1 MSILTAPKKTEK
13 KERQKKPDE
22 LLASVVRETA
32 VPAAVELLRSNTPF
46 VFPSGTAWAI
56 LVLAAER
63 IGGLSRKQGRDEAKG
78 SLIELIE
85 ADSICTLATAD
96 MLTEEVFGIIPT
108 TETLARIEEYSLLT
122 APTAADGKTPLYSWA
137 VVYQDQNRLQVD
149 LVADATFEMAL
160 GVSTGSIALKDAV
173 GREAWAAHSGE
184 TDDEP
189 TAEADMD
196 LAKIKVASDA
206 ETAEDEGDPLFD
218 EAPDAGVDVDEDPAF
233 DDVFAGTADEEAD
246 APAFEEHTEVDGEAG
261 DAQHVHAVIF
271 DDEDE
276 DSDAGYTD
284 QASVD
289 SVPIDDEP
297 VADQEQ
303 VRSTIARRFLTEDL
317 DLEVRLD
324 EFVTSFGVAAPTVQ
338 IVVPDGA
345 SSWLGDQIAQLT
357 RQANAQ
363 LAKLHADG
371 DAELQTEFINLMSL
385 HAEQVMRDVAIDR
398 DGGVYKELTAGAK
411 AEYREALTGKDETA
425 RQAQA
430 EIAKAF
436 EAAIVQI
443 GQQAASQAEVQYRE
457 RNKAK
462 IQREQLEAVAAIDT
476 KIENDYAHT
485 QQEILGLRRKDAERR
500 MAIGT
505 TRIFSVLAE
514 RQQENLAAERALLA
528 ELTSDIQRIIDE
540 NRKGD
545 ISRADA
551 LAEEQSRFDRVAA
564 LEQEHSMII
573 DRLRTEH
580 SDRLRRTEEE
590 FEKAR
595 QATIEQMRGRDE
607 EWLHNLNLEKEKTA
621 SQTSRVTDLLAQM
634 DHMGESFKKQ
644 YDDRVNDLQ
653 ADRQA
658 YINDLERS
666 NQMQGRQNKLL
677 TTLMIAIA
685 LVMLGA
691 GFIVGAILL

>member
-32 VPAAVELLRSNTPF
+32 VPAAVELLRGNAPF
-46 VFPSGTAWAI
+46 AFPSGTAWAI

-96 MLTEEVFGIIPT
+96 MLDEEVFGIIPT
-108 TETLARIEEYSLLT
+108 TETLTRMEEYSLLT
-122 APTAADGKTPLYSWA
+122 APTATDGKTPLYSWA
-137 VVYQDQNRLQVD
+137 VVYQNQTGLQVD
-149 LVADATFEMAL
+149 LVADATFAMAL
-160 GVSTGSIALKDAV
+160 GVSTGSVALKDAV

-189 TAEADMD
+189 SVEGAVEQAG
-196 LAKIKVASDA
+196 IKVAP
-206 ETAEDEGDPLFD
+206 EAEDDGDPLF
-218 EAPDAGVDVDEDPAF
+218 EGASDADVDFDEEPAF
-233 DDVFAGTADEEAD
+233 DDAVGETSEGYTDAEGEDEDTPHE
-246 APAFEEHTEVDGEAG
+246 P
-261 DAQHVHAVIF
+261 AVIF
-271 DDEDE
+271 DDENE
-276 DSDAGYTD
+276 DDDYTS
-284 QASVD
+284 QGSEETEV
-289 SVPIDDEP
+289 VDDEP

-324 EFVTSFGVAAPTVQ
+324 EFATSFGVAAPTVQ
-338 IVVPDGA
+338 IAVPDGA

-371 DAELQTEFINLMSL
+371 EAELQTEFVNLMSL

-398 DGGVYKELTAGAK
+398 EGSVYKELTTGAK

-436 EAAIVQI
+436 EAAIAQI

-462 IQREQLEAVAAIDT
+462 IQREQLEAVAAIDV

-505 TRIFSVLAE
+505 TRIFTVLAE
-514 RQQENLAAERALLA
+514 RQQENLAAERALLVD
-528 ELTSDIQRIIDE
+528 LTNGIQRIIDE
-540 NRKGD
+540 NRKSD

-564 LEQEHSMII
+564 LEQEHAMIVE
-573 DRLRTEH
+573 RLRTEH
-580 SDRLRRTEEE
+580 TDRLRRTEDE

-595 QATIEQMRGRDE
+595 QATIEQMRVRDG
-607 EWLHNLNLEKEKTA
+607 EWQHNLNLEKEKTA
-621 SQTSRVTDLLAQM
+621 SQSSRVTDLLAQM

-677 TTLMIAIA
+677 TTLMIAIG

-691 GFIVGAILL
+691 GFIAGAILL

>member
-32 VPAAVELLRSNTPF
+32 VPAAVELLRSNAPF

-96 MLTEEVFGIIPT
+96 MLSEEVFGIIPT
-108 TETLARIEEYSLLT
+108 TETLARMEEYSLLT

-137 VVYQDQNRLQVD
+137 VVYQNQNGLQVD
-149 LVADATFEMAL
+149 LVADATFAMAL

-189 TAEADMD
+189 TAEGDAE
-196 LAKIKVASDA
+196 LAKIKAAPD
-206 ETAEDEGDPLFD
+206 TEDEGDPLFD
-218 EAPDAGVDVDEDPAF
+218 GASDADVDFDEEPAF
-233 DDVFAGTADEEAD
+233 GDAFGETADEEAE
-246 APAFEEHTEVDGEAG
+246 APAFAEHTDSEGE
-261 DAQHVHAVIF
+261 DEDTQHEHAVIF

-276 DSDAGYTD
+276 DDGY
-284 QASVD
+284 ASEG
-289 SVPIDDEP
+289 SVETAPVDDEP

-324 EFVTSFGVAAPTVQ
+324 EFATSFGVAAPTVQ
-338 IVVPDGA
+338 IAVPDGA

-371 DAELQTEFINLMSL
+371 EAELQTEFVNLMSL

-398 DGGVYKELTAGAK
+398 EGSVYKELTTGAK
-411 AEYREALTGKDETA
+411 AEYREALSGKDETA

-436 EAAIVQI
+436 EAAIAQI
-443 GQQAASQAEVQYRE
+443 GQQAATQAEVQYRE

-462 IQREQLEAVAAIDT
+462 IQREQLEAVAAIDA

-505 TRIFSVLAE
+505 TRIFTVLAE
-514 RQQENLAAERALLA
+514 RQQENLAAERALLV
-528 ELTSDIQRIIDE
+528 ELTSEIQRIIDE
-540 NRKGD
+540 NRKSD

-564 LEQEHSMII
+564 LEQEHSMIVE
-573 DRLRTEH
+573 RLRAEH
-580 SDRLRRTEEE
+580 ADRLRRTEDE

-595 QATIEQMRGRDE
+595 QATIEQMRVRDE
-607 EWLHNLNLEKEKTA
+607 EWQHNLNLEKEKTA

-677 TTLMIAIA
+677 TTLMIAIG

-691 GFIVGAILL
+691 GFIAGAILL

>member
-13 KERQKKPDE
+13 RERQKKPDE

-32 VPAAVELLRSNTPF
+32 VPAAVELLRSNAPF

-56 LVLAAER
+56 LVLAADR
-63 IGGLSRKQGRDEAKG
+63 IGGLSRKQCRDEAKG

-96 MLTEEVFGIIPT
+96 MLSEEVFGIIPT
-108 TETLARIEEYSLLT
+108 VETLARMEEYSLLT

-137 VVYQDQNRLQVD
+137 VVYQDQHGLQVD
-149 LVADATFEMAL
+149 LVADATFAMAL

-184 TDDEP
+184 TDDEL
-189 TAEADMD
+189 TVEGDVELARIEDGAD
-196 LAKIKVASDA
+196 
-206 ETAEDEGDPLFD
+206 AEDEGDPLFEGVSDIDADFD
-218 EAPDAGVDVDEDPAF
+218 EEPAF
-233 DDVFAGTADEEAD
+233 GDAFGEIADEEAE
-246 APAFEEHTEVDGEAG
+246 APAFEEYTDAKGEEE
-261 DAQHVHAVIF
+261 DNQREHAVMF
-271 DDEDE
+271 DEEDE
-276 DSDAGYTD
+276 DGGDVSQGSAET
-284 QASVD
+284 ASV
-289 SVPIDDEP
+289 DDEP

-303 VRSTIARRFLTEDL
+303 VRSTIARRFLSEDL

-324 EFVTSFGVAAPTVQ
+324 EFATSFGVAAPTVQ
-338 IVVPDGA
+338 IVVPDAA

-357 RQANAQ
+357 RHANAQ

-371 DAELQTEFINLMSL
+371 EAELQTEFVNLMSL

-398 DGGVYKELTAGAK
+398 DGSVYKELTTGAK
-411 AEYREALTGKDETA
+411 AEYREELAAKEEKG

-430 EIAKAF
+430 EIAKGF
-436 EAAIVQI
+436 EAAIAQV

-462 IQREQLEAVAAIDT
+462 IQREQLEAVAAIEA

-485 QQEILGLRRKDAERR
+485 QQEILKLRRKDAERR

-514 RQQENLAAERALLA
+514 RQQENLAAERALMV
-528 ELTSDIQRIIDE
+528 ELTNEIQRIIDE
-540 NRKGD
+540 NRKSD
-545 ISRADA
+545 ITRAEA

-564 LEQEHSMII
+564 LEQEHLTIVE
-573 DRLRTEH
+573 RLRSEH
-580 SDRLRRTEEE
+580 ANRLRRTEDE
-590 FEKAR
+590 FEEAR
-595 QATIEQMRGRDE
+595 LAAIEQMRAREE
-607 EWLHNLNLEKEKTA
+607 EWQNSLSREKEKTDA
-621 SQTSRVTDLLAQM
+621 QSKRVTDLLKQM
-634 DHMGESFKKQ
+634 SRMGKSFKKE
-644 YDDRVNDLQ
+644 YDKRITDLQ
-653 ADRQA
+653 AERQA

-666 NQMQGRQNKLL
+666 NQMQMRSSRL
-677 TTLMIAIA
+677 TTVLMVAMSLFMA
-685 LVMLGA
+685 AA
-691 GFIVGAILL
+691 GFIAGALLH

>member
-46 VFPSGTAWAI
+46 AFPSGTAWAI

-63 IGGLSRKQGRDEAKG
+63 IGGLSRKQGRDEVKG

-96 MLTEEVFGIIPT
+96 MLSEEVFGIIPT
-108 TETLARIEEYSLLT
+108 IESLTRMEEYSLLT
-122 APTAADGKTPLYSWA
+122 APTTADGKTPLYSWA
-137 VVYQDQNRLQVD
+137 VVYQDQKGLQVD
-149 LVADATFEMAL
+149 LVADATFVMAL
-160 GVSTGSIALKDAV
+160 GVSTGSIPLKEAV

-184 TDDEP
+184 TEDELTAEGDVEP
-189 TAEADMD
+189 T
-196 LAKIKVASDA
+196 KTKVAPN
-206 ETAEDEGDPLFD
+206 AEDEGDPLFEGSSD
-218 EAPDAGVDVDEDPAF
+218 GEVDFDEDPAF
-233 DDVFAGTADEEAD
+233 AETTD
-246 APAFEEHTEVDGEAG
+246 ASVETSAFEEYTEEDSE
-261 DAQHVHAVIF
+261 DENTQHEHAVIF
-271 DDEDE
+271 GDED
-276 DSDAGYTD
+276 DGYTGPD
-284 QASVD
+284 SAETIPVD
-289 SVPIDDEP
+289 GQP

-324 EFVTSFGVAAPTVQ
+324 EFATSFGVAAPTVQ
-338 IVVPDGA
+338 IAVPDGA

-363 LAKLHADG
+363 LAKLHTDG
-371 DAELQTEFINLMSL
+371 EAELQTEFVNLMSL

-398 DGGVYKELTAGAK
+398 EGSVYKELTNGAK

-425 RQAQA
+425 RQAQT

-436 EAAIVQI
+436 EAAITQI
-443 GQQAASQAEVQYRE
+443 GQQAASQAEIQYRE

-462 IQREQLEAVAAIDT
+462 IQREQLEAVAAIDA

-500 MAIGT
+500 MTIGT
-505 TRIFSVLAE
+505 TRIFTVLAE
-514 RQQENLAAERALLA
+514 HQQENLAAERALLV
-528 ELTSDIQRIIDE
+528 ELTSEIQRIIDE
-540 NRKGD
+540 NRKSD

-564 LEQEHSMII
+564 LEQEHTKIVE
-573 DRLRTEH
+573 RLRIEH
-580 SDRLRRTEEE
+580 ADRLRRTEDE

-607 EWLHNLNLEKEKTA
+607 EWQHNLNLEKEKTA

-634 DHMGESFKKQ
+634 DHMGKSFKKQ

-653 ADRQA
+653 ADRKV

-677 TTLMIAIA
+677 TTLMIAIG

-691 GFIVGAILL
+691 GFIAGAALL